1 MALKSFSKP
10 QYAPISACSKSIRTN
25 SRVSPQDRSK
35 SLILWS
41 VLSGSDIKA
50 LNKTLINELNEL
62 NALDAKCAKSD
73 SVFIS
78 LQRDCKCRPV
88 MTVDHNQRGA
98 TRDYIIT
105 FTFGCNWIRAFRTGE
120 RPAKVN
126 RATAFPL
133 SICRYDPSRI
143 GGGLSPSAQ
152 GECNVCISDR
162 KTIGTIASCH
172 EPRRRYSS
180 APSARC
186 TRARSLRSATTSG
199 EMHADC
205 WYRNGIK
212 SAVGRPLS
220 LSRIQSPKSYRAR
233 W

>member
-133 SICRYDPSRI
+133 SFRTPFRSRADEK
-143 GGGLSPSAQ
+143 SRHPPSA
-152 GECNVCISDR
+152 SALRD
-162 KTIGTIASCH
+162 ASAK
-172 EPRRRYSS
+172 Y
-180 APSARC
+180 ADT
-186 TRARSLRSATTSG
+186 TRAA
-199 EMHADC
+199 
-205 WYRNGIK
+205 
-212 SAVGRPLS
+212 
-220 LSRIQSPKSYRAR
+220 
-233 W
+233 